1 MILGMVSRITSALC
15 GGGMLLHESYMNFW
29 ANLTTILLGPL
40 FFGAFIFYN
49 DKKVDPTLSVEQ
61 TI

>member
-1 MILGMVSRITSALC
+1 
-15 GGGMLLHESYMNFW
+15 MLLHESYMNFW

-49 DKKVDPTLSVEQ
+49 DKEVDPTLTMGQ